1 MAERLN
7 QDDVAPTSGE
17 ALSADFPKDVNNEKS
32 TAQSQHE
39 AETEDGKADEQP
51 PLPFSR
57 ARCVALVATLTG
69 ASFLNVTQLL
79 PLAPQ
84 ASHADPP
91 IDAVSA
97 VGRHYPPDN
106 R

>member
-17 ALSADFPKDVNNEKS
+17 APSANFPKDANHEKS

-39 AETEDGKADEQP
+39 AETEDGKPDEQP
-51 PLPFSR
+51 PLPFSK

-79 PLAPQ
+79 PWPPKLL
-84 ASHADPP
+84 HALTLP
-91 IDAVSA
+91 
-97 VGRHYPPDN
+97 
-106 R
+106 